1 MNRSIVI
8 AGKRL
13 AWLCAALSVAAVAS
27 SASATT
33 RPSVTT
39 AFWYAGTRLAFDR
52 PQVHAGA
59 LGVGVDDPGLGRFL
73 SKLNATVSYQD
84 GQKYVVFTT
93 GDRRTVSFTIGT
105 PSVTLDGTEQAAA
118 FAPYTVHQTVFV
130 PFIDLARALG
140 VVPVINEDKTTV
152 LQPQIENVDV
162 KTENGVSLVTIV
174 GASTLQFKR
183 LSDPSDDRL
192 SLAFLAI
199 GSTLDRERTLAT
211 PGLHG
216 LAVTVGGTA
225 KNPTTV
231 LNFDALAGTTHV
243 LVPTASPNTI
253 EVAFA
258 PAGLALDGTP
268 VPASGGAKT
277 ASDPLVVHDS
287 QAPPPTPPPAAFR
300 GASTDAMPS
309 AVPSSV
315 AVVPDGIATQRP
327 TAYTLAP
334 ATIGAVTT
342 DTSDGGYSL
351 ALAISGPVTYEWH
364 RLADFRWYVD
374 LKPATLAIAPRDEN
388 VDSAAISSLRIKPFV
403 GPNDKLDT
411 VRVGFTMPSPRTVS
425 FVPTATGVTIT
436 VGNTDDPSAQTS
448 ATGEIANG
456 QLLAVVPLPPP
467 PIPPDP
473 SLFSKFDPGPGT
485 VARNPRLIVIDPG
498 HGGSDFGAVH
508 NGMNEKDLTLDMS
521 RRLRAALIAR
531 GWEVKMTRD
540 SDVDVYKPND
550 GAVEE
555 LQARD
560 DVAINSGARFFIS
573 IHVNAFTT
581 PDLNGTT
588 TYYFRDDSV
597 GLATA
602 VHARLANTLPTADDG
617 IKKNNFYVIHHS
629 TMPSILVE
637 TAFVSNPGD
646 AALLRTESFKNQV
659 AKAIAAGVGD
669 YAKPGGSNAI
679 MDGQ

>member
-1 MNRSIVI
+1 
-8 AGKRL
+8 
-13 AWLCAALSVAAVAS
+13 
-27 SASATT
+27 
-33 RPSVTT
+33 VTS

-52 PQVHAGA
+52 PQVRSGA
-59 LGVGVDDPGLGRFL
+59 LAVGIDDPGLGRFL
-73 SKLNATVSYQD
+73 TKLNATVSYQD

-93 GDRRTVSFTIGT
+93 GDRRTISFTIGS
-105 PSVTLDGTEQAAA
+105 PSVTVDGTDQAAA
-118 FAPYTVHQTVFV
+118 FGPYAVHSTVFV

-140 VVPVINEDKTTV
+140 VVPVNDEKTTV
-152 LQPQIENVDV
+152 LQPQIETVDV
-162 KTENGVSLVTIV
+162 KTENGVSLVTIH

-183 LSDPSDDRL
+183 LSDPNDDRL

-199 GSTLDRERTLAT
+199 GSTLDRDRTLAT
-211 PGLHG
+211 PGLHA
-216 LAVTVGGTA
+216 LSVTVGGSA

-253 EVAFA
+253 ELAFA
-258 PAGLALDGTP
+258 PPGFSLDGTA

-300 GASTDAMPS
+300 GASTDTMPS
-309 AVPSSV
+309 AAPSSV
-315 AVVPDGIATQRP
+315 AALPDALATQKP
-327 TAYTLAP
+327 TAYTLAT
-334 ATIGAVTT
+334 ATINAVTT
-342 DTSDGGYSL
+342 DTSDSGYSL
-351 ALAISGPVTYEWH
+351 ALAITGPVTYEWH

-374 LKPATLAIAPRDEN
+374 FKPATLAIASRDET

-411 VRVGFTMPSPRTVS
+411 VRVGFTMSSPRMVS
-425 FVPTATGVTIT
+425 FVPTATGVTISI
-436 VGNTDDPSAQTS
+436 GNTDDPGAQTA
-448 ATGEIANG
+448 ATGELANG

-473 SLFSKFDPGPGT
+473 SLFSKFDPGPAS

-508 NGMNEKDLTLDMS
+508 NGLNEKDLTLDMS

-540 SDVDVYKPND
+540 TDVDVYKPND

-560 DVAINSGARFFIS
+560 DVANNSGARFFIS
-573 IHVNAFTT
+573 IHVNAFTSS
-581 PDLNGTT
+581 DLSGTT
-588 TYYFRDDSV
+588 TYYFRDDSL

-646 AALLRTESFKNQV
+646 AALLRTEAFRNQV
-659 AKAIAAGVGD
+659 AHAIAAGVGD
-669 YAKPGGSNAI
+669 YAKPGSGSAI
-679 MDGQ
+679 LDGQ